1 MKIHIK
7 QKAILTLLLLN
18 LLIMNNSV
26 VYAAEH
32 QMSVELAVKQTIE
45 YENTATEQ
53 FNKTGTYELTGLT
66 EEAPMP
72 EGSEHNAYAFSIDGV
87 DETVKIPMVYTHG
100 GMYQYQLTQ
109 TTKKQDAYTYDE
121 TKYKITVYV
130 KNSENGGLVAEV
142 MAENGSG
149 KKCGE
154 ITFLNKYER
163 KGDTHQQGKDT
174 VKTSDETTMS
184 IWLLMLGCSAFMI
197 LFIGTVKKRNR
208 IESKCYKGDL

>member
-7 QKAILTLLLLN
+7 QKAILALLLLN
-18 LLIMNNSV
+18 LLIMTNSV
-26 VYAAEH
+26 AYAAEN
-32 QMSVELAVKQTIE
+32 QISLELAVKQTIE

-72 EGSEHNAYAFSIDGV
+72 EGSEHNVYAFSINGV
-87 DETVKIPMVYTHG
+87 DETVKISMVYTHG

-149 KKCGE
+149 KKCGDIIFQNE
-154 ITFLNKYER
+154 YHGQKKQVGQNT
-163 KGDTHQQGKDT
+163 TP
-174 VKTSDETTMS
+174 VKTGDETNMI
-184 IWLLMLGCSAFMI
+184 IWFILGSGSVM
-197 LFIGTVKKRNR
+197 LFIFAKRNTR
-208 IESKCYKGDL
+208 RKSKSF

>member
-7 QKAILTLLLLN
+7 QKAILALLLLN
-18 LLIMNNSV
+18 LLIMTGSV
-26 VYAAEH
+26 AYAAEN
-32 QMSVELAVKQTIE
+32 QISVELAVKQTIE
-45 YENTATEQ
+45 YEHTATEP
-53 FNKTGTYELTGLT
+53 FHKTGTYELTGLT

-72 EGSEHNAYAFSIDGV
+72 EGSEHNVYAFSINGV

-109 TTKKQDAYTYDE
+109 TTQKQDAYTYDE

-149 KKCGE
+149 KKCTD
-154 ITFLNKYER
+154 ITFRNQYEK
-163 KGDTHQQGKDT
+163 KGSVEQQTAGP
-174 VKTSDETTMS
+174 VKTGDETR
-184 IWLLMLGCSAFMI
+184 ILLWLLTLSGSAFAVLCLCTI
-197 LFIGTVKKRNR
+197 RKR
-208 IESKCYKGDL
+208 KFY